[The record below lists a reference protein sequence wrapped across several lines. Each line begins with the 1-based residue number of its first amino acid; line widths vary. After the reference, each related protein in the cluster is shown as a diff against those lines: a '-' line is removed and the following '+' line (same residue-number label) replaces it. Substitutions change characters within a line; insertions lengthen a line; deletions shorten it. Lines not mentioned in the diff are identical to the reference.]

1 MIQEDIERRSVA
13 ITVKAGKLTARVLA
27 RAVSAAY
34 LKMRQKQAQ
43 PPRGKQSA
51 KQLLGHT
58 NSSKTIPLDGNTRL
72 WDRVARKYGVDYA
85 FYKTGPKKH
94 LLLFKAGQ
102 ADAITAAFNDYTK
115 CVMARAQEKRPSIL
129 RQLKQYAEQA
139 RSKPRQREKTREAV
153 HNDR

>member
-1 MIQEDIERRSVA
+1 MA
-13 ITVKAGKLTARVLA
+13 ITVKSGKLTARVLA
-27 RAVSAAY
+27 RAVSAVY
-34 LKMRQKQAQ
+34 RKMRQKQAQ

-72 WDRVARKYGVDYA
+72 WDRVARRYGVDYA
-85 FYKTGPKKH
+85 FYKTGPQKH

-102 ADAITAAFNDYTK
+102 ADAITAAFNDYSK
-115 CVMARAQEKRPSIL
+115 RVVARAQEKRPSIF

-139 RSKPRQREKTREAV
+139 RSRPHQREKTREAV
-153 HNDR
+153 RNER

>member
-1 MIQEDIERRSVA
+1 
-13 ITVKAGKLTARVLA
+13 VLA
-27 RAVSAAY
+27 RALSAAY
-34 LKMRQKQAQ
+34 RKIRQKQAQ

-51 KQLLGHT
+51 KQLLGHSAST
-58 NSSKTIPLDGNTRL
+58 KTIPVDDTRL

-85 FYKTGPKKH
+85 FYKTGPKEH

-102 ADAITAAFNDYTK
+102 ADAITAAFNDYSK
-115 CVMARAQEKRPSIL
+115 RVVARAQEKRPSIL

-153 HNDR
+153 RNDR